1 MLGTF
6 RRYANTWPAR
16 ILFLMLAGAFG
27 LWGVADMIRNVGHTT
42 AVATVAGQKIQAQ
55 TLQNAYQEQLA
66 QVTRSMG
73 NNSEPSPELRRAVAG
88 QALQRLIMQ
97 AVLADAV
104 QRMGLTVPNAALR
117 QAVFDM
123 PAFHG
128 QNGQFDRATFE
139 RVLANNNLTEDRFL
153 AMMRDELGNRQLLE
167 SIVAGIGAPEVLT
180 RQIFAYQN
188 ERRVAD
194 LATVPFS
201 AAPPPPAPTDAEL
214 HRWYDNHPE
223 SYSAP
228 EYRRIRVAVLSPEIL
243 AKSVKVPEDQLRAAY
258 AQNKARYQASEKR
271 SVEVLLSSDQAKAQ
285 ALATAWQKGA
295 DWAAMQQTAKTD
307 GASAVALADAGRAE
321 IPSSELAKAVFDA
334 KANSIVGPIKTALG
348 WYVLRVT
355 KISPAREKSFDSVKQ
370 ALHDQLAQQQAADLV
385 DARANKVEDALSGGA
400 KLDEL
405 PGNLGLAG
413 VSGTLDAKGM
423 TPEGQPAP
431 IPGSPELR
439 QAVVKA
445 AFTDKVGETPE
456 LTQGPNNSY
465 YALAVEKVIP
475 AARKPF
481 DKVKDQV
488 AADWKQHAIQREQN
502 VAATALMMAVK
513 SGHTFAAAAK
523 AAGLA
528 VTQSAPILRDGPPP
542 QGVPPQLVAP
552 LFGMQPGH
560 PTMVQTQNG
569 FVVAVLTKIV
579 PADPKADPAGYAQ
592 LRDALTKTLGNDAQD
607 IYATALRNRA
617 NPRVNQKLL
626 DQVAQP

>member
-1 MLGTF
+1 MLASF

-16 ILFLMLAGAFG
+16 ILFLMLAAAFG

-42 AVATVAGQKIQAQ
+42 AVAKVDGQSIQVQ
-55 TLQNAYQEQLA
+55 TLQNAYQQQLA
-66 QVTRSMG
+66 QATQMG
-73 NNSEPSPELRRAVAG
+73 HGEPSPALRRAVAD
-88 QALQRLIMQ
+88 QALQRLVMQ
-97 AVLADAV
+97 AVLAHAV
-104 QRMGLTVPNAALR
+104 QRLGLVVPNAALR

-128 QNGQFDRATFE
+128 PNGRFDRATFE

-153 AMMRDELGNRQLLE
+153 AMMRDELANRQLLE
-167 SIVAGIGAPEVLT
+167 SVIAGIASPDVLT
-180 RQIFAYQN
+180 RQVFAYQN

-194 LATVPFS
+194 LAMVPFS
-201 AAPPPPAPTDAEL
+201 AAKPPPAPTQAEL
-214 HRWYDNHPE
+214 QRWYENHPE
-223 SYSAP
+223 RYSAP
-228 EYRRIRVAVLSPEIL
+228 EYRKIKVAVLSPQIL
-243 AKSVKVPEDQLRAAY
+243 AKSIKVPENQLRAAY
-258 AQNKARYQASEKR
+258 AQNKASYQAPEKR
-271 SVEVLLSSDQAKAQ
+271 SVEVLLSSDQGKAQ
-285 ALATAWQKGA
+285 ALAAAWQKGA
-295 DWAAMQQTAKTD
+295 DWAAMQKTAKAD
-307 GASAVALADAGRAE
+307 GASAVALDDAAKTE
-321 IPSSELAKAVFDA
+321 IPSAELAKAVFDA
-334 KANSIVGPIKTALG
+334 KADSIVGPLKTALG

-355 KISPAREKSFDSVKQ
+355 KISPASMKSFDEVKQ
-370 ALHDQLAQQQAADLV
+370 TLHDQLALQQAGDLV

-413 VSGTLDAKGM
+413 VSGTLDAQGV

-439 QAVVKA
+439 QAIVKA
-445 AFTDKVGETPE
+445 AFADKVGETPE

-502 VAATALMMAVK
+502 VVATALMMAVK

-523 AAGLA
+523 AAGFT
-528 VTQSAPILRDGPPP
+528 VTQSAPILRNGPPP

-552 LFGMQPGH
+552 LFGMKPGH
-560 PTMVQTQNG
+560 PTMVQTQDG
-569 FVVAVLTKIV
+569 FVVAVLSKVV

-617 NPRVNQKLL
+617 NPRINQKLL
-626 DQVAQP
+626 SQVAQP